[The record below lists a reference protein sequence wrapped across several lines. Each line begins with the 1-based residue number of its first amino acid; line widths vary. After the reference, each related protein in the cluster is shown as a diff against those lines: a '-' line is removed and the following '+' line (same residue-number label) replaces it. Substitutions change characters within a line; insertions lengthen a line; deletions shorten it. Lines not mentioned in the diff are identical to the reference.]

1 MLCVHVCTSMYIC
14 TGVHMNAATHQAD
27 RQIRGLDL
35 SGNKKMKTVLRTM
48 EMYQA
53 AFV

>member
-35 SGNKKMKTVLRTM
+35 SGNKKMKKVLRTM